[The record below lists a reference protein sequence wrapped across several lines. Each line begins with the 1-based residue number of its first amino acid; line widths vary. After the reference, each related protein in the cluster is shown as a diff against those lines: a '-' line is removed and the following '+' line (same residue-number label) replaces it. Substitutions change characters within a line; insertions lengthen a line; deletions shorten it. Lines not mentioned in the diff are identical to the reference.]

1 MPQTEKEMKLIRL
14 ALDPAAQPGEI
25 SNAAIA
31 LIRAWRDRAVK
42 PEELERYGGSSNGST
57 PIMSYTRPDYGLC
70 VFPFGKKFKGQQF
83 KNIDPGYLRYQLKW
97 IRSDPKILQK
107 FQQLAE
113 DIENFL
119 TQT

>member
-42 PEELERYGGSSNGST
+42 PEELERYGGCNDGSEPIMKYTPAHLQHCGFSLLQKIKRQQIHNNHARHPCPPVQYKRSST
-57 PIMSYTRPDYGLC
+57 PT
-70 VFPFGKKFKGQQF
+70 V
-83 KNIDPGYLRYQLKW
+83 
-97 IRSDPKILQK
+97 
-107 FQQLAE
+107 
-113 DIENFL
+113 
-119 TQT
+119 